1 MILIEN
7 FISSAADQISLLRI
21 ADVIDILLVAV
32 MVYFVLKFIRDSHTV
47 RLLKGVIMIII
58 AVQVVYL
65 LNLHV
70 TSYILR
76 NCAQISVIALVVIFQ
91 PELRRVLDQIGKTR
105 MSSWFSSDSGSAQ
118 KTIEVIGEV
127 AAAAYD
133 MSRTRTGALIVI
145 EQDADVNSLISG
157 GINIDSSVT
166 SALLKNIFVP
176 NTPLHDG
183 AVIIRDNRIALAA
196 CVLPLSNNPNITN
209 DLGTRHRAGLGIS
222 EESDVAVV
230 IVSEETGIISIAH
243 KGVLYRGLNEESVKT
258 RLTEMLRVNPQDK
271 KRRSIRSIID
281 RKER

>member
-1 MILIEN
+1 MIEN

-105 MSSWFSSDSGSAQ
+105 ISTWFSSDGGSVQ

-127 AAAAYD
+127 AEAAYD

-145 EQDADVNSLISG
+145 EQDADVTSLISG

-196 CVLPLSNNPNITN
+196 CVLPLSNNPNITS

-258 RLTEMLRVNPQDK
+258 RLTEMLRVDPHDK
-271 KRRSIRSIID
+271 KRGKIRSILD